1 MSSLP
6 KSSFSCAPALL
17 PALVASVLF
26 TTGLTASAQPTKAA
40 AAAALKAPV
49 REGDYIVAVVN
60 SDSVTQI
67 ELDQAMAKARAD
79 AAAAGGSIPSEAE
92 LRKTVLDGLIE
103 QRVLATYA
111 RDNGAKIDDVEVD
124 HAVDNVASANR
135 MTTAQLRDRLRVE
148 GIDFGRFRENLRDQ
162 IAIERIRER
171 EVVGRIKISDSEI
184 VDYIENERA
193 KRIASPEVDIAQ
205 ILVTVPENASPEVRA
220 EREAR
225 AQQALVRVKNG
236 EPFAQVARDVSED
249 AHRLEG
255 GEIGSRPLSRYPD
268 LFVAAVK
275 DLKVGAVTPTLVKS
289 GAGYHILK
297 VLSRSEDTGLMVT
310 QTHARHIL
318 IRPSAQN
325 PPDAVEARMRE
336 FRSQIL
342 SGAKRF
348 EDIAK
353 AYSEDG
359 TAQQGGDLGWAS
371 PGAFVPEFE
380 QQMNKLEDNGLS
392 MPFQTRFGVHLLQV
406 VGRRQVAVDPKELRE
421 QAKNALKEQKF
432 EQAFND
438 WVTDLKAKAFIELRE
453 PPLR

>member
-26 TTGLTASAQPTKAA
+26 TSGLTASAQPTKAA

-49 REGDYIVAVVN
+49 RAGDYIVAVVN

-67 ELDQAMAKARAD
+67 ELDQGMAKARAEPVPAGQ
-79 AAAAGGSIPSEAE
+79 AAPSEAE
-92 LRKTVLDGLIE
+92 LRKTVLDSLIE

-111 RDNGAKIDDVEVD
+111 RDNGAKIDDAEVD
-124 HAVDNVASANR
+124 HAVENVASANR
-135 MTTAQLRDRLRVE
+135 MSTTQLRDRLKVE
-148 GIDFGRFRENLRDQ
+148 GIDYGRFRENLRDQ

-171 EVVGRIKISDSEI
+171 EVVGRIKITDSEI
-184 VDYIENERA
+184 VDYIETERT
-193 KRIASPEVDIAQ
+193 KRVAAPEVDIAQ
-205 ILVTVPENASPEVRA
+205 ILVTVPENATPEAKA

-255 GEIGSRPLSRYPD
+255 GEIGSRPLARYPD
-268 LFVAAVK
+268 LFVDAVK
-275 DLKVGAVTPTLVKS
+275 DLKVGAVTPALVKS
-289 GAGYHILK
+289 GAGFHILK
-297 VLSRSEDTGLMVT
+297 VLSRSEDTGLLVT

-318 IRPSAQN
+318 IRPSAQMT
-325 PPDAVEARMRE
+325 PEAVESRMNE
-336 FRSQIL
+336 FRDQIVT
-342 SGAKRF
+342 GKKRF

-353 AYSEDG
+353 AFSEDG
-359 TAQQGGDLGWAS
+359 TAPQGGDLGWTS

-380 QQMNKLEDNGLS
+380 QQMNKLENNALS

-406 VGRRQVAVDPKELRE
+406 VERRQVAVDPKELRE

-432 EQAFND
+432 EQAYSE
-438 WVTDLKAKAFIELRE
+438 WVTDVKAKAFIEMRE
-453 PPLR
+453 PPIR